1 MSLSERRLK
10 RSQVPV
16 YTEDQIWDV
25 SFWGKWRLIISE
37 NEGFGKKLL
46 I

>member
-1 MSLSERRLK
+1 MSLSERGLK

-16 YTEDQIWDV
+16 DAEDQSSDV

-46 I
+46 N